1 MSLHEKYLIN
11 QARTAKERAKAT
23 GCHHPPFDPARYAQL
38 IANPGPCDSGMSID
52 SRMTW
57 ALLVAQRR
65 ADAEESGWFG
75 KSAGK
80 SKAQLARYVRQRA
93 AK

>member
-1 MSLHEKYLIN
+1 MT
-11 QARTAKERAKAT
+11 ARK
-23 GCHHPPFDPARYAQL
+23 PPFSPLRYAEL
-38 IANPGPCDSGMSID
+38 IANPGPVSSLGAD

-80 SKAQLARYVRQRA
+80 SKAQIAQHARLRA

>member
-1 MSLHEKYLIN
+1 MTCRRE
-11 QARTAKERAKAT
+11 
-23 GCHHPPFDPARYAQL
+23 PAFSAMRYAEL
-38 IANPGPCDSGMSID
+38 IANPGPVSSLGAD

-65 ADAEESGWFG
+65 AAAEEPGWFG
-75 KSAGK
+75 SSAGK
-80 SKAQLARYVRQRA
+80 SKAQLARYSDRRA

>member
-1 MSLHEKYLIN
+1 MSPEEKYLIN
-11 QARTAKERAKAT
+11 QARAAKGRAKET
-23 GCHHPPFDPARYAQL
+23 GCRHPPFDPTRYAEL
-38 IANPGPCDSGMSID
+38 IANPGTVSSLGIE

-75 KSAGK
+75 WTSGR
-80 SKAQLARYVRQRA
+80 SRAQLAAHARRRA

>member
-1 MSLHEKYLIN
+1 MTDPRY
-11 QARTAKERAKAT
+11 
-23 GCHHPPFDPARYAQL
+23 PPFDPTRYAQL
-38 IANPGPCDSGMSID
+38 IANPGPCDSGMSIS

-65 ADAEESGWFG
+65 ADAEDSGWFG

-80 SKAQLARYVRQRA
+80 STAQLTRYATRRA

>member
-1 MSLHEKYLIN
+1 MTDRK
-11 QARTAKERAKAT
+11 
-23 GCHHPPFDPARYAQL
+23 PPFGALRYAEL
-38 IANPGPCDSGMSID
+38 IANPGPASSLGTD

-65 ADAEESGWFG
+65 ADAEGSGWFG

-80 SKAQLARYVRQRA
+80 SKAQIAQHARRRA

>member
-1 MSLHEKYLIN
+1 MTDPRY
-11 QARTAKERAKAT
+11 
-23 GCHHPPFDPARYAQL
+23 PPFDPTRYAQL

-57 ALLVAQRR
+57 ALLVAQRK
-65 ADAEESGWFG
+65 ADAEELGWFG
-75 KSAGK
+75 KSAGR
-80 SKAQLARYVRQRA
+80 SKAQVARYTRRRS